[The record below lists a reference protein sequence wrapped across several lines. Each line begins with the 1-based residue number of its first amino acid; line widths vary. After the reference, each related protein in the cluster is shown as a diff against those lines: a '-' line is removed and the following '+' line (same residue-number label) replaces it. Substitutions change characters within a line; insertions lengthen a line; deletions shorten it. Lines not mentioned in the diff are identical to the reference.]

1 MSKHE
6 LVLVFDARVDE
17 IAEQSALDAV
27 IRLGRIVDRPIW
39 QTAPD
44 QAVSVVA
51 AAGMTLTRDRLPP
64 WSDAPHGRADTTT
77 QIPGIAGGIRV
88 NIFEIIESVGTNY

>member
-27 IRLGRIVDRPIW
+27 MRLGRIVDRPIW

-44 QAVSVVA
+44 QAVRVVA
-51 AAGMTLTRDRLPP
+51 AAGLTLTRDRLPP
-64 WSDAPHGRADTTT
+64 WIDAPHVRADRTT
-77 QIPGIAGGIRV
+77 QTPGIARARRGD
-88 NIFEIIESVGTNY
+88 IFEIIEPVGTHS